1 MQNVS
6 AIPNLDKKYKNLK
19 FAEHDGKKSCVL
31 FFFCANAQT
40 EVASIFLYGVDE
52 GNLLV
57 SYPNISRLQRRIFNL
72 GPEFCMNSIIE
83 VRKWH
88 FQYRVDIVC

>member
-40 EVASIFLYGVDE
+40 EVASILLYGVDE
-52 GNLLV
+52 GKSAGWL
-57 SYPNISRLQRRIFNL
+57 SKYF
-72 GPEFCMNSIIE
+72 
-83 VRKWH
+83 
-88 FQYRVDIVC
+88 

>member
-19 FAEHDGKKSCVL
+19 FAEYDGKKSCVL

-40 EVASIFLYGVDE
+40 EVASI
-52 GNLLV
+52 LL
-57 SYPNISRLQRRIFNL
+57 
-72 GPEFCMNSIIE
+72 
-83 VRKWH
+83 
-88 FQYRVDIVC
+88 